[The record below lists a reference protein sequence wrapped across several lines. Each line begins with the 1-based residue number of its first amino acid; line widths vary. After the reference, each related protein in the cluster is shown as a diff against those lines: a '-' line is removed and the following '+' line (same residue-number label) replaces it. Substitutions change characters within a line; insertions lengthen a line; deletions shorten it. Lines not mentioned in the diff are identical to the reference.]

1 MFLLK
6 TKKYQKFSIASINS
20 GFTLI
25 EALTVLFIFAI
36 ITTTFYSVF
45 ALGTRYII
53 ESKNRLGAVS
63 LANEK
68 MEIIRNLEYDKVG
81 ISGGIPSGNIVAEE
95 DVLENKHSYHVKT
108 FVQYVDDPFDGVLPL
123 DVISTDYKSVKI
135 TVSWDGVSSDKSKVA
150 LMARFVPPGIEQN
163 ISGGTL
169 SINIIGSDGI
179 GIPQSEVHITNSTIS
194 PVVNMTVLTDNSGN
208 IILPGAKQSIQQYY
222 ISVTKSEYESV
233 TTINPD
239 SVSYS
244 VIDVPA
250 SVVDGMLNTKSIIQ
264 DKLIDLKIR
273 AIDYLGAPLPDTG
286 FSIEGGRILG
296 SDMLY
301 SPAKPT
307 YNLKADKT
315 TDTDGEVKFNDISP
329 GQFFISNIVAVSG
342 YTLIGLDN
350 FSSVDLSNS
359 KYAIVIPPGT
369 SQEINMKF
377 AKNDDNS
384 LLAQIITQAD
394 DSPIAGAEVTL
405 SNAIGYNEKQ
415 NTSIGGVAFFPASDT
430 QLTTGTYELTVTAEG
445 FADYTA
451 TIDIDKLTM
460 QQIKLTA
467 I

>member
-6 TKKYQKFSIASINS
+6 TKNYQKFSIDSVNS

-25 EALTVLFIFAI
+25 EALTVLFIFAM

-45 ALGTRYII
+45 SLGTRYII

-68 MEIIRNLEYDKVG
+68 MEIIRNLEYDAVG

-95 DVLENKHSYHVKT
+95 DVLENKHNYHVKT
-108 FVQYVDDPFDGVLPL
+108 FVQYVDDPFDGVLPI
-123 DVISTDYKSVKI
+123 DVIPTDYKSVKV
-135 TVSWDGVSSDKSKVA
+135 TVSWDGASDAKSKVE

-163 ISGGTL
+163 TSGGTL

-179 GIPQSEVHITNSTIS
+179 GVPQSEVHITNSTIL
-194 PVVNMTVLTDNSGN
+194 PTVNMSVLTDNSGN

-222 ISVTKSEYESV
+222 ISVAKDGYEAV

-239 SVSYS
+239 SVAYS

-264 DKLIDLKIR
+264 DKLIDLKII
-273 AIDYLGAPLPDTG
+273 AVDYLGVPLPNIS

-307 YNLKADKT
+307 YNLIADKI

-342 YTLIGLDN
+342 YTLIGMDN
-350 FSSVDLSNS
+350 FSSIDLEDN
-359 KYAIVIPPGT
+359 KYAIVIPPGS

-384 LLAQIITQAD
+384 LLAQVFTQAD

-405 SNAIGYNEKQ
+405 SNTSGYNEKQ
-415 NTSIGGVAFFPASDT
+415 TTLIDGVAFLPASDT
-430 QLTTGTYELTVTAEG
+430 QLTAGTYELKVTAEG

-451 TIDIDKLTM
+451 NIDIDKLTT
-460 QQIKLTA
+460 QQIKLTS